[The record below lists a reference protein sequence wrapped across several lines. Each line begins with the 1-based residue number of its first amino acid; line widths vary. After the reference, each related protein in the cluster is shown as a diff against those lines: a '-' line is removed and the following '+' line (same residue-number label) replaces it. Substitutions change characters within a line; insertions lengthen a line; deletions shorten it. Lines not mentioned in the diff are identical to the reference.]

1 MAGNRAAGKGNPAS
15 HRMGNPK
22 LKARRQSSW
31 NRAQVKKKKNREL
44 NEAQHKINLEL
55 RALGLPTA
63 HEVKKELRREKRDE
77 MREQGLLPPLGT
89 TRAQWNAEKKRKQ
102 AA

>member
-1 MAGNRAAGKGNPAS
+1 VPGNRAGKGNPAS
-15 HRMGNPK
+15 KRIGNAK

-31 NRAQVKKKKNREL
+31 NRAQVKKQRNREL

-55 RALGLPTA
+55 KELGIPTP
-63 HEVKKELRREKRDE
+63 HEVKKELRRAKRDE
-77 MREQGLLPPLGT
+77 LREQGLLPPIGT
-89 TRAQWNAEKKRKQ
+89 TRAQWNKEKKRN